1 MISALLMSLQA
12 QKLFNILLL
21 EHLPI
26 FVREAIE
33 HFFFFME
40 NVDMILKAKHS

>member
-1 MISALLMSLQA
+1 MISALLMPLQA
-12 QKLFNILLL
+12 QTLFNVLLL

-26 FVREAIE
+26 FVQEAIE
-33 HFFFFME
+33 HIFME